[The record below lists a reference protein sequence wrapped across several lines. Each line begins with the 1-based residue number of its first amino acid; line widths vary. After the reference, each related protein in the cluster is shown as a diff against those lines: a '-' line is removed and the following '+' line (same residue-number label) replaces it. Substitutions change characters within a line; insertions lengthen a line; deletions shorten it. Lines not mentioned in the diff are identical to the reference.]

1 MDEWGETMSEVL
13 SDELS
18 HTYLTGHSA
27 EMVFTDPATGV
38 EQHHPIRQVDFTFRP
53 SVELTDV
60 PWFVPMASF
69 GITITTHLTRRTNQ
83 AWRKVFGLPS
93 GRREA
98 RRRHHKRM
106 RRNHVS

>member
-1 MDEWGETMSEVL
+1 MNEWGETIDEVL

-27 EMVFTDPATGV
+27 EMVVTNPRTGE
-38 EQHHPIRQVDFTFRP
+38 EQHYPIRTVDFAFRP
-53 SVELTDV
+53 SVELVDM
-60 PWFVPMASF
+60 PRFVPMASR
-69 GITITTHLTRRTNQ
+69 GIAITTHLTRRTSQ

-93 GRREA
+93 GRKEA

-106 RRNHVS
+106 KRR